1 MMRLSRPSRRSKHE
15 LVEHVEADKLQ
26 PKEAKGDM
34 LLKAVVFDLDGTL
47 VTAEIDFPAMRRSI
61 RDLFVSH
68 GFPPETLPTTGT
80 QDLLRSASSY
90 AEKQGRPPIEIRT
103 LRDQAYAIAEKFEWE
118 GARKAQLVPGA
129 LEALTELKRR
139 RVRVGVLT
147 NGNRGSTDY
156 LLRKFQLRELVDVVV
171 SRDEAPQMKPA
182 TDGLELILRQLKV
195 KRNATVLVG
204 DSTIDLATA
213 RKLSVEF
220 IARLSGVGAPEQLR
234 AEGAVVLI
242 STLVELI
249 PYLDTRKLLPRPH
262 PNDRKKP

>member
-1 MMRLSRPSRRSKHE
+1 MRLSRPSRRSKHD
-15 LVEHVEADKLQ
+15 LVEHAEANELQ
-26 PKEAKGDM
+26 TKEAKADM

-80 QDLLRSASSY
+80 QDLLRSAFSY
-90 AEKQGRPPIEIRT
+90 AEKHGRPPIEIRT

-129 LEALTELKRR
+129 REALTELRRR

-156 LLRKFQLRELVDVVV
+156 LLSKFQLCELVDVVV
-171 SRDEAPQMKPA
+171 SRNEAPQMKPA
-182 TDGLELILRQLKV
+182 TEGLELILRQLKV
-195 KRNATVLVG
+195 KRNATVFVG
-204 DSTIDLATA
+204 DSTIDLSTA
-213 RKLSVEF
+213 RKLSIEF
-220 IARLSGVGAPEQLR
+220 IACLSGVGTPEQLR

-249 PYLDTRKLLPRPH
+249 PYLNTRKILPPPRP
-262 PNDRKKP
+262 DDER

>member
-1 MMRLSRPSRRSKHE
+1 MEHAEANE
-15 LVEHVEADKLQ
+15 LQ
-26 PKEAKGDM
+26 TKEAKADM

-68 GFPPETLPTTGT
+68 GFPQETLPTTGT
-80 QDLLRSASSY
+80 QDLLRSAFSY
-90 AEKQGRPPIEIRT
+90 AEKQGRPPIEIRA
-103 LRDQAYAIAEKFEWE
+103 LRDEAYAIAEKFEWE

-129 LEALTELKRR
+129 REALTELRRR

-156 LLRKFQLRELVDVVV
+156 LLSKFQLRELVDVVV

-182 TDGLELILRQLKV
+182 TDGLELILHQLKA
-195 KRNATVLVG
+195 KRNATVFVG
-204 DSTIDLATA
+204 DSMIDLSTA
-213 RKLSVEF
+213 QKLSIEF
-220 IARLSGVGAPEQLR
+220 IARLSGVGTPEQLR

-249 PYLDTRKLLPRPH
+249 PYLDTRKLIPPPRPDVSGE
-262 PNDRKKP
+262 P